1 MVNKLLA
8 ISLISFFLCCN
19 QQPDDRVAVAK
30 VFDDYLYLDQIP
42 VFDINII
49 NHEDSAILVNNFI
62 NQWAKKKLLL
72 KKAEFNIDRQSVSI
86 DSLVEIYKESLLMH
100 YYKEAVIQTYLD
112 TLIVDSLVVDYYNH
126 NMHNFQLQEDIVKL
140 NYIKIRQVA
149 PNLDF
154 VAKSYFS
161 KDLELIEELEDYC
174 FQFAD
179 RFFLSN
185 NNWISW
191 PKFIKQLPESKNISS
206 TNLKAKLSKYK
217 KIELEDSTYKHFIF
231 IKDFRLKGTSSP
243 LEYVSSGVEAI
254 LINRRKKEIINSIE
268 YKLLEEAIE
277 NDDFELY
284 N

>member
-1 MVNKLLA
+1 M
-8 ISLISFFLCCN
+8 
-19 QQPDDRVAVAK
+19 PVAK
-30 VFDDYLYLDQIP
+30 VFDEYLYLDQIP
-42 VFDINII
+42 VLDISII
-49 NHEDSAILVNNFI
+49 NQKDSAILVNNFI

-72 KKAEFNIDRQSVSI
+72 KKAQFNIDKQPVSI
-86 DSLVEIYKESLLMH
+86 DSLVEIYKESLLIH

-112 TLIVDSLVVDYYNH
+112 TLIVDSLVADYYNN
-126 NMHNFQLQEDIVKL
+126 NMHNFKLQEDIVKL

-179 RFFLSN
+179 RFFLDN

-191 PKFIKQLPESKNISS
+191 SKFIKQLPESKNTSS

-217 KIELEDSTYKHFIF
+217 KIELQDSIYKYFIF
-231 IKDFRLKGTSSP
+231 VKDFRLKGASSP
-243 LEYVSSGVEAI
+243 LEYVSSGVETI
-254 LINRRKKEIINSIE
+254 LINRRKKEIINNIE

-277 NDDFELY
+277 NDNFELY